1 MHINSDRLT
10 ENLTDIELLHI
21 ESCTQCKIERQKL
34 IGLTVS
40 ANQIRTMQPP
50 SDVWLALNK
59 QLPKNKHKASQLK
72 QFILASAASLFFVA
86 VGWLVWSNYSLQN
99 QLQEI
104 LLVNMMLEDKVNI
117 SQQVTFQQATL
128 VARLRELDHELFQ
141 AHSTEQKL
149 KILQKRR
156 ALIQQHL
163 VEPQGKNDEFSI

>member
-10 ENLTDIELLHI
+10 ESLTQIELLHI

-34 IGLTVS
+34 IALTVS
-40 ANQIRTMQPP
+40 ANQMVTVQPP
-50 SDVWLALNK
+50 NDVWQELEKRLPRNK
-59 QLPKNKHKASQLK
+59 NKASQFK
-72 QFILASAASLFFVA
+72 QFIFASAASLFFIA
-86 VGWLVWSNYSLQN
+86 VTWLVWSNYSLQN

-141 AHSTEQKL
+141 AHSTKEKL